1 MPSDTTPSLAIKLL
15 GKLEIRRGGRALPL
29 PPSRKTRAL
38 LAYLAATHQAHSR
51 AHLCEMF
58 WEGPDDPRAALRWSL
73 TKIRAVLD
81 DEHAQRLV
89 ADHERARL
97 EDSDVDVDLL
107 AIHRELG
114 SSPARA
120 TTETLKRAAERFG
133 GEFLDGLDLPE
144 CYRYHEWWTAERESI
159 RTLRVTVLS
168 NLVDRLRETPEAALA
183 YARARLLVDP
193 FAEPAHIAV
202 IELLS
207 ALGRVRD
214 ALQQYESCRRML
226 EGQLGA
232 RPSAALER
240 ARAAVSGSRQAPDDI
255 RSPAASAEP
264 VPAARPL
271 FGRGV
276 ERDQIRERV
285 AAAAAGRSRDVLWI
299 TGEPGI
305 GKTRLLEEVASQV
318 RAAKGIVLAGR
329 AYEAEMVRPYG
340 AWIDALRSTE
350 LTLTEP
356 SIRTDLAPLLP
367 ELGGDGSGG
376 DRTRLFDAVVRLLED
391 LTKDTRPVGVL
402 LDDVQ
407 WFDEASTA
415 LLHYVA
421 RALADSRVMVA
432 CAARSAEL
440 NDNPRVVGLARGLRR
455 DGRLAHLPLERLDA
469 GAICELV
476 RALGVQV
483 DLDRVVAESEGNAL
497 FALEIAR
504 ALVRGESSLS
514 DTVEGLIVER
524 LAQLDERARP
534 LVPWAA
540 ALGRSFNPES
550 LRAVSGLAPAE
561 LVGAMEELERRG
573 VIRASASAGATYDF
587 THDLIDRKS
596 VV

>member
-73 TKIRAVLD
+73 TKIRALLD

-97 EDSDVDVDLL
+97 EDSDVEVDLL

-255 RSPAASAEP
+255 RSPAAPAEP

-329 AYEAEMVRPYG
+329 AYEAEIG
-340 AWIDALRSTE
+340 
-350 LTLTEP
+350 
-356 SIRTDLAPLLP
+356 
-367 ELGGDGSGG
+367 
-376 DRTRLFDAVVRLLED
+376 
-391 LTKDTRPVGVL
+391 
-402 LDDVQ
+402 
-407 WFDEASTA
+407 
-415 LLHYVA
+415 
-421 RALADSRVMVA
+421 RAHV
-432 CAARSAEL
+432 
-440 NDNPRVVGLARGLRR
+440 
-455 DGRLAHLPLERLDA
+455 
-469 GAICELV
+469 
-476 RALGVQV
+476 
-483 DLDRVVAESEGNAL
+483 
-497 FALEIAR
+497 
-504 ALVRGESSLS
+504 
-514 DTVEGLIVER
+514 
-524 LAQLDERARP
+524 
-534 LVPWAA
+534 
-540 ALGRSFNPES
+540 
-550 LRAVSGLAPAE
+550 
-561 LVGAMEELERRG
+561 
-573 VIRASASAGATYDF
+573 
-587 THDLIDRKS
+587 
-596 VV
+596 